1 MPFSSGIAVHHP
13 FQVERGLTGDRLHHC
28 LSVLN
33 DKRSHILDPCYSL
46 QRLINA
52 RRKHWFSMKKYQ
64 YLDLAHLDAKILPPP
79 PREYK
84 VYTVFED
91 EYDTPSN
98 KHY

>member
-1 MPFSSGIAVHHP
+1 
-13 FQVERGLTGDRLHHC
+13 
-28 LSVLN
+28 
-33 DKRSHILDPCYSL
+33 
-46 QRLINA
+46 
-52 RRKHWFSMKKYQ
+52 MKKYQ